1 MIKEIK
7 YNGYS
12 ANPSDYEC
20 ADGDLATSIGVIPE
34 NGALKPILPPSEVL
48 QFKGGD
54 SVMYIHKSANF
65 KHYIIFNNNS
75 ISWWN
80 GSDAHQPVFL
90 RSFNEVYQVTAIGNT
105 LLILSTDGMHYFL
118 WKGNNDGYLYL
129 GTKIPECPLSFG
141 LQGEMVRQMNFQ
153 YHLML
158 LVKAAFGMNS
168 LITIKRELQT
178 KYLPISINLLLKGLQ
193 IRANSFFLSL

>member
-65 KHYIIFNNNS
+65 KHYII
-75 ISWWN
+75 
-80 GSDAHQPVFL
+80 
-90 RSFNEVYQVTAIGNT
+90 T
-105 LLILSTDGMHYFL
+105 ILSVGGMVLTHISLF
-118 WKGNNDGYLYL
+118 
-129 GTKIPECPLSFG
+129 FF
-141 LQGEMVRQMNFQ
+141 V
-153 YHLML
+153 HL
-158 LVKAAFGMNS
+158 
-168 LITIKRELQT
+168 TR
-178 KYLPISINLLLKGLQ
+178 Y
-193 IRANSFFLSL
+193 IR

>member
-105 LLILSTDGMHYFL
+105 LS
-118 WKGNNDGYLYL
+118 
-129 GTKIPECPLSFG
+129 
-141 LQGEMVRQMNFQ
+141 
-153 YHLML
+153 HL
-158 LVKAAFGMNS
+158 VN
-168 LITIKRELQT
+168 
-178 KYLPISINLLLKGLQ
+178 
-193 IRANSFFLSL
+193 

>member
-75 ISWWN
+75 IS
-80 GSDAHQPVFL
+80 G
-90 RSFNEVYQVTAIGNT
+90 
-105 LLILSTDGMHYFL
+105 GMVLTHISLF
-118 WKGNNDGYLYL
+118 
-129 GTKIPECPLSFG
+129 FF
-141 LQGEMVRQMNFQ
+141 V
-153 YHLML
+153 HL
-158 LVKAAFGMNS
+158 
-168 LITIKRELQT
+168 TR
-178 KYLPISINLLLKGLQ
+178 Y
-193 IRANSFFLSL
+193 IR

>member
-118 WKGNNDGYLYL
+118 W
-129 GTKIPECPLSFG
+129 
-141 LQGEMVRQMNFQ
+141 
-153 YHLML
+153 L

>member
-54 SVMYIHKSANF
+54 SVMYIHKSVLTHISLF
-65 KHYIIFNNNS
+65 FFVHLTRYI
-75 ISWWN
+75 
-80 GSDAHQPVFL
+80 
-90 RSFNEVYQVTAIGNT
+90 R
-105 LLILSTDGMHYFL
+105 
-118 WKGNNDGYLYL
+118 
-129 GTKIPECPLSFG
+129 
-141 LQGEMVRQMNFQ
+141 
-153 YHLML
+153 
-158 LVKAAFGMNS
+158 
-168 LITIKRELQT
+168 
-178 KYLPISINLLLKGLQ
+178 
-193 IRANSFFLSL
+193 

>member
-54 SVMYIHKSANF
+54 SVM
-65 KHYIIFNNNS
+65 
-75 ISWWN
+75 
-80 GSDAHQPVFL
+80 
-90 RSFNEVYQVTAIGNT
+90 
-105 LLILSTDGMHYFL
+105 
-118 WKGNNDGYLYL
+118 
-129 GTKIPECPLSFG
+129 
-141 LQGEMVRQMNFQ
+141 
-153 YHLML
+153 
-158 LVKAAFGMNS
+158 
-168 LITIKRELQT
+168 
-178 KYLPISINLLLKGLQ
+178 
-193 IRANSFFLSL
+193 